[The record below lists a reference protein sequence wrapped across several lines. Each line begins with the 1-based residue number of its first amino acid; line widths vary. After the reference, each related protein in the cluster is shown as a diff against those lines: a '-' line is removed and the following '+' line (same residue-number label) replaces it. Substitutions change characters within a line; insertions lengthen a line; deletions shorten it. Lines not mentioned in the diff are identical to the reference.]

1 MEITCVRTNLLYTSK
16 NKLKAIASIIFNNC
30 FVVRNIKVME
40 GEKGLF
46 IAMPS
51 TKNSK
56 GVYVDIAHPIKQET
70 RKMIEENIKKTF
82 QNMVDKEENKME
94 IKTHQN
100 IDITNNFRVTDVK
113 VNLHLNS
120 KTRLRAKASIKINNC
135 FVIHG
140 IKIIEGERSLFIAM
154 PSTKNSKGV
163 YVDIAHPIKQETRQ
177 MIETECKK
185 VFQEMMN
192 NKDNKANE
200 KAKNTNNRNDENDNS
215 KIENIIDNNN
225 ENSNENNVNNC

>member
-1 MEITCVRTNLLYTSK
+1 MEITCVRTNLYTNK
-16 NKLKAIASIIFNNC
+16 NSLKAIASIIFNNC
-30 FVVRNIKVME
+30 FVVRNIKVIE
-40 GEKGLF
+40 GDKGLF
-46 IAMPS
+46 ITMPS

-56 GVYVDIAHPIKQET
+56 GIFVDIAHPINRET
-70 RKMIEENIKKTF
+70 RQMIEENIKKTF
-82 QNMVDKEENKME
+82 QDMVDKEENKME
-94 IKTHQN
+94 IKTNQN
-100 IDITNNFRVTDVK
+100 IDSTNNFRVTDVK
-113 VNLHLNS
+113 VNLYPNS
-120 KTRLRAKASIKINNC
+120 KTRLRAKASIKINDC

-192 NKDNKANE
+192 NKDNEENE
-200 KAKNTNNRNDENDNS
+200 KPENTNDNNYENDNS
-215 KIENIIDNNN
+215 KIENTSDNNN
-225 ENSNENNVNNC
+225 ENTN